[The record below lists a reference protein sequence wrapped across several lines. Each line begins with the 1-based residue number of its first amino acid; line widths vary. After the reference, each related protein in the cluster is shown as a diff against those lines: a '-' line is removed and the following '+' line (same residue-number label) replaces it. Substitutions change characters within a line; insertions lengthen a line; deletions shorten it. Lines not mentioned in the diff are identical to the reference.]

1 MDANKIFR
9 YKFSEDAVTEIH
21 RFAKV
26 HEHDERND
34 YKDAWRAWLEEHKQ
48 LVESEQSRL
57 KHLGY
62 TGDVCDK
69 MFKSSRY
76 YFRKKSIRKKRHPQR
91 GAYIP
96 AFPRGCCRRSIGTS
110 PTTWGDDDFK
120 PSVGFSAF
128 CNDRRDTLK
137 ECIDNLFSQGMTET
151 SDIIHK
157 IKKTYKNRY
166 FVLCKNGL

>member
-76 YFRKKSIRKKRHPQR
+76 YFRKKSTEKKAPAERRVYTSIPKGVLQEIDRH
-91 GAYIP
+91 I
-96 AFPRGCCRRSIGTS
+96 TNHL
-110 PTTWGDDDFK
+110 GDDDFK

-166 FVLCKNGL
+166 FVLCKIGL